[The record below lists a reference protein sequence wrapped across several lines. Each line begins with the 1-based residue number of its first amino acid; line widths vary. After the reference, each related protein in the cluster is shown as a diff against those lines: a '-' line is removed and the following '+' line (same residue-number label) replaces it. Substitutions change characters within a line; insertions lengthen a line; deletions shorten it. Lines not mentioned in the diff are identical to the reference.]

1 MDITKKN
8 VEHVAELARLEITE
22 QEKVI
27 FTEQLSNILGYVE
40 MLNELD
46 TGEVSPTSH
55 VVPLT
60 NVFREDQVGEVLEKG
75 EALKNAPEK
84 EGGYFKVPRIIE

>member
-1 MDITKKN
+1 MEITKGN

-22 QEKVI
+22 HEKDI
-27 FTEQLSNILGYVE
+27 FTEQLSNILDYVE

-46 TGEVSPTSH
+46 TKEVSPTSH
-55 VVPLT
+55 VVPLV
-60 NVFREDQVGEVLEKG
+60 NVFREDEIKEVLKKD

-84 EGGYFKVPRIIE
+84 EDGYFKVPRVIE

>member
-22 QEKVI
+22 QEKVV